1 MRKYLLFVFAAIGAI
16 SVNAQKVAN
25 MRIASSEQ
33 LYQKV
38 VNKMTTTNS
47 AVMANVNKTVA
58 KAPALNEITGN
69 YIEDNNFEFHECSAA
84 TVTLDGDSAIITF
97 DDGYATVKG
106 GYDPATGVIN
116 CSAQTCGSYTNTQT
130 KATYY
135 FAIYGISELNLDE
148 GKLSITEDLS
158 FTVADDKS
166 ISLDQLGYIL
176 VIYDST
182 DPEAIDQTWNWH
194 TETHFIPVNA
204 VQAGHTNG
212 RSTQNQ
218 WAEYSM
224 PVAVEDFDFSVNV
237 YGFCGYGCLSIDI
250 NEDGTV
256 TIPTGQ
262 PMFDLNNTEEEAAVY
277 GRYISFYGV
286 DLTNDGGISTNTDKP
301 SVTGTINGNTIT
313 IGEYFRLCSL
323 FDAEGSGYAENW
335 YADETTITL
344 NEGNYLATGIKEV
357 TTTREEM
364 VKNAKTYN
372 VMGQQVNRATKGL
385 VIRNGKKFLNK

>member
-1 MRKYLLFVFAAIGAI
+1 MRKYLLFVFAAFTAMT
-16 SVNAQKVAN
+16 VNAQKLTPQAN
-25 MRIASSEQ
+25 DKSIAFAKRPV
-33 LYQKV
+33 L
-38 VNKMTTTNS
+38 VNNIKMNPEIIGKAKKMS
-47 AVMANVNKTVA
+47 AAAAHTQ
-58 KAPALNEITGN
+58 KAPAKESIFGN
-69 YIEDNNFEFHECSAA
+69 YIEDMTDDIHVCSGATLSSFTIDGKDSVKFVLDNQVVTIHGTYDAETGIIDFGAQEFAGGGNAE
-84 TVTLDGDSAIITF
+84 
-97 DDGYATVKG
+97 
-106 GYDPATGVIN
+106 GYDFV
-116 CSAQTCGSYTNTQT
+116 
-130 KATYY
+130 
-135 FAIYGISELNLDE
+135 IYGIRNDSTVL
-148 GKLSITEDLS
+148 DLS
-158 FTVADDKS
+158 FTIDDNKN
-166 ISLDQLGYIL
+166 ITCNQEGYVMFITTKGE
-176 VIYDST
+176 YEGYTWDGAHF
-182 DPEAIDQTWNWH
+182 DPAFYPE
-194 TETHFIPVNA
+194 NA
-204 VQAGHTNG
+204 VQAGYTNG

-262 PMFDLNNTEEEAAVY
+262 PLVDPGFSEEQAATY
-277 GRYISFYGV
+277 GQYFNFTGV
-286 DLTNDGGISTNTDKP
+286 DLTDDGGISTNTDKP
-301 SVTGTINGNTIT
+301 SVTGTIKGNVIT
-313 IGEYFRLCSL
+313 IGEYFRICSL
-323 FDAEGSGYAENW
+323 FDENGSGYAENW